1 MYLFTGRQQIDKTIV
16 TRFAF
21 VSNLEISNFETL
33 FMDISTQQ
41 CILLFLA
48 IFGPKPLFL
57 KKKKKKKKKEKGK
70 ITPDLISFI
79 VIIFRSIKHF
89 PNSD

>member
-48 IFGPKPLFL
+48 IFGPKPCF
-57 KKKKKKKKKEKGK
+57 
-70 ITPDLISFI
+70 
-79 VIIFRSIKHF
+79 
-89 PNSD
+89 